1 MVKRRL
7 LGGKT
12 QNENKSGAF
21 DYKSHILI
29 GCASTGNMTV
39 ICHWPHLPR
48 QAEVEHAMNAEKAYV
63 IFLLC
68 TPTSILP
75 AEPNSMRR
83 QESSGS

>member
-1 MVKRRL
+1 MVKRHL
-7 LGGKT
+7 LCGRN

-48 QAEVEHAMNAEKAYV
+48 QSEVEQAMNAEKSYI

-75 AEPNSMRR
+75 GEPNGKRR